1 MKMKGVYEQ
10 NPALGDPMSI
20 EGQLNE
26 SGHKLD
32 KLRQE
37 LQKYQGYLEEAV
49 EGVNNKLGQ
58 QSGVVLSVSPSA
70 PSRRNKGIAPGHH
83 LNGGHFHRQQR
94 LLYTNNINKNNV
106 CICCVIKFCPEVRT
120 SYHEMTCI
128 SYPHALLFF

>member
-37 LQKYQGYLEEAV
+37 LQKYQGYLEEAI
-49 EGVNNKLGQ
+49 EGINNKSGQ

-70 PSRRNKGIAPGHH
+70 PSRRNKGTAPGHH
-83 LNGGHFHRQQR
+83 LNGGHLRHHR
-94 LLYTNNINKNNV
+94 LLSAYN
-106 CICCVIKFCPEVRT
+106 
-120 SYHEMTCI
+120 
-128 SYPHALLFF
+128 LLWSNFRYWH